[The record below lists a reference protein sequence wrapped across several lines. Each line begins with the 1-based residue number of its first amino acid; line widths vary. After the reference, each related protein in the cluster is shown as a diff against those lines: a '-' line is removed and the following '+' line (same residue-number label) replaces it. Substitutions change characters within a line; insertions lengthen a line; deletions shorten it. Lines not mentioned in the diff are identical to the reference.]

1 MKEKEVIIINY
12 DNEDYKSTKYDG
24 YYVSINGKVLSTRSG
39 KKIIMKHCINWCG
52 HHSVPIK
59 VNKKEIGVF
68 VHRLVYETWKE
79 PILNGNVIDHIDANT
94 HNNNLNNLRQCTQ
107 KQNIQY
113 AIENGNFGSN
123 GKRNV
128 IIKRKFDGKIL
139 EFESLKELAEYIGK
153 PQSNGG
159 SRFLIRDYF
168 TKEYELIYKK

>member
-1 MKEKEVIIINY
+1 MFKKEEDIISFNNIN
-12 DNEDYKSTKYDG
+12 YKSTKYEG
-24 YYVSINGKVLSTRSG
+24 YYVSIDGNVLSTKTG
-39 KKIIMKHCINWCG
+39 KIIIMKQYINWCG

-94 HNNNLNNLRQCTQ
+94 HNNNLSNLRQCTQ

-128 IIKRKFDGKIL
+128 IIKRKSDGKIL